1 MMHLISE
8 PGRGAEV
15 DKHRAV
21 GINSV
26 YGKGGMEWI
35 SGEQLSTV
43 KRQESRGR
51 DEQRANT
58 QRLMVSI
65 L

>member
-8 PGRGAEV
+8 PGLGAEV

-26 YGKGGMEWI
+26 YGKG
-35 SGEQLSTV
+35 
-43 KRQESRGR
+43 R
-51 DEQRANT
+51 RAPLELN
-58 QRLMVSI
+58 QS
-65 L
+65 